1 VRDPSGLDQL
11 RAALG
16 LEPETENRAHL
27 LAAEGL
33 TGEHHDDEPTGGG

>member
-1 VRDPSGLDQL
+1 LIGD
-11 RAALG
+11 
-16 LEPETENRAHL
+16 PETDKRARL